1 MGLRFEVIAPRDGSI
16 ERVMLQKGERIEEG
30 TPIFSL
36 QSNGVMCD
44 ILAPVTG
51 ITESLDVEQG
61 DITISGM
68 ILAVIIQR

>member
-1 MGLRFEVIAPRDGSI
+1 MGLRFDVVAPRDGSI
-16 ERVMLQKGERIEEG
+16 ERVMLREGEKIEEG

-36 QSNGVMCD
+36 QSNGVNCE

-51 ITESLDVEQG
+51 ITESLEVEQG

-68 ILAVIIQR
+68 ILAVIVQR